1 LACDFFTVDCAITL
15 RRFYVFFVIDVA
27 CRCVHSLGASGEPGR
42 GVDDPTGPQP
52 ADGPGERA
60 DEFGYL
66 IRDRAGQF
74 STAFDAVLADAGV
87 TVCKVRRGVLART
100 RTRSVSCSTSGA
112 RPLIAC

>member
-1 LACDFFTVDCAITL
+1 VDRAITL
-15 RRFYVFFVIDVA
+15 RRFYFFFVIEVA
-27 CRCVHSLGASGEPGR
+27 CRCVHSLGAAANP
-42 GVDDPTGPQP
+42 
-52 ADGPGERA
+52 DGAWTTQQVRNLLMDLGERA